1 VLVATHSPVLASFP
15 GAAVYELDGTGL
27 VAREWADL
35 DLVRDWEA
43 FFDDP
48 ARLHHHPLDDR

>member
-1 VLVATHSPVLASFP
+1 VLLATHSPVLASFP
-15 GAAVYELDGTGL
+15 GATVYELDGDGF
-27 VAREWADL
+27 APRDGADL

-48 ARLHHHPLDDR
+48 GRMHHHLLHD